1 MIELV
6 AGHSVRARPGPIP
19 NPEVKPYVAAEY

>member
-1 MIELV
+1 MFRL

-19 NPEVKPYVAAEY
+19 NPEVKPDVAAGY